1 MQFRRRWTPVFL
13 LVLLFG
19 LLSWGTFAFAAEV
32 SSGESGSLIESS
44 AGSSMVSSASSANS
58 AVSSGE
64 REFINTEPMSSL
76 PSQTERQ
83 QYPIGTIAWIV
94 ILACVLVII
103 LFICGARAR
112 GARARGRNAV
122 EPRSA
127 ARSRWKKTRSSHAAL
142 NERYYHDRT
151 HFRK

>member
-1 MQFRRRWTPVFL
+1 MMQFRRRWTPVFL

-44 AGSSMVSSASSANS
+44 AGSSMVSSALSANS

-112 GARARGRNAV
+112 GRNAV